1 MKRTQRKEAV
11 PREIMELS
19 SRACYMVFPASAVSV
34 GLPGCPNLGLTL
46 FAWLF
51 GLYFELP
58 QVCECQLLE
67 HQRTSGSS
75 ESFSYELYGITPL
88 GWSVGTHKIA

>member
-11 PREIMELS
+11 PREITELS
-19 SRACYMVFPASAVSV
+19 SRVWYMVFPSRAVSA
-34 GLPGCPNLGLTL
+34 GLPGCPNLGLRL

-58 QVCECQLLE
+58 QLCECQVPE

-75 ESFSYELYGITPL
+75 ESF
-88 GWSVGTHKIA
+88 